1 MTTHNPA
8 QRVEELY
15 VLLRHHNYRYYV
27 LDDPVVSDA
36 EYDALMREL
45 RALEE
50 AHPELITPDSPTRR
64 VGSTP
69 SEKFAKVRH
78 PIPML
83 SLGNAFD
90 EDDLRAW
97 RGRVLKLLGEQASLA
112 YVVEPKIDGLAIAL
126 TYEGGRLVRGATRG
140 DGEVGEDVTA
150 NLRTIPS
157 VPLTFQEIRDWKL
170 EIDDPQS
177 PTSHL
182 QSPTSI
188 EVRGE
193 VYMRIADFER
203 LNERLAAAGE
213 RVAANPRNAAAGSLR
228 QKDPNVTAGRPLR
241 FFAYALGPC
250 EGVRLRSQWEALQL
264 FRALGFPVN
273 QDARRF
279 ADFEQVIAYCR
290 AWMARRDTLDY
301 EADGIVVKVDS
312 FT

>member
-15 VLLRHHNYRYYV
+15 ALLRHHNYRYYV

-78 PIPML
+78 PISML

-90 EDDLRAW
+90 EDDLHSW
-97 RGRVLKLLGEQASLA
+97 RGRVLKLLGDQASIA

-126 TYEGGRLVRGATRG
+126 SYKGGRLIRGATRG

-157 VPLTFQEIRDWKL
+157 VPLSLL
-170 EIDDPQS
+170 EPDGQNEDRRSRIEDPRS
-177 PTSHL
+177 PTLDPRSSIL
-182 QSPTSI
+182 DSRSSDSDSPWSVPSMI

-193 VYMRIADFER
+193 VYMRIAD
-203 LNERLAAAGE
+203 
-213 RVAANPRNAAAGSLR
+213 
-228 QKDPNVTAGRPLR
+228 
-241 FFAYALGPC
+241 
-250 EGVRLRSQWEALQL
+250 
-264 FRALGFPVN
+264 
-273 QDARRF
+273 
-279 ADFEQVIAYCR
+279 
-290 AWMARRDTLDY
+290 
-301 EADGIVVKVDS
+301 
-312 FT
+312 

>member
-97 RGRVLKLLGEQASLA
+97 RGRVLKLLGEQTSLA

-126 TYEGGRLVRGATRG
+126 TYQGGRLVRGATRG
-140 DGEVGEDVTA
+140 DGEIGEDVTA

-157 VPLTFQEIRDWKL
+157 VPLSLLEPATENEDRRSRMEDEGSATFDLRSSIL
-170 EIDDPQS
+170 DPRS
-177 PTSHL
+177 SDSDRPW
-182 QSPTSI
+182 SI
-188 EVRGE
+188 PSLMEVRGE

-213 RVAANPRNAAAGSLR
+213 LV
-228 QKDPNVTAGRPLR
+228 RPT
-241 FFAYALGPC
+241 
-250 EGVRLRSQWEALQL
+250 
-264 FRALGFPVN
+264 RAT
-273 QDARRF
+273 RR
-279 ADFEQVIAYCR
+279 
-290 AWMARRDTLDY
+290 
-301 EADGIVVKVDS
+301 
-312 FT
+312 

>member
-97 RGRVLKLLGEQASLA
+97 RGRVLKLLGEQTSLA

-126 TYEGGRLVRGATRG
+126 TYQGGRLVRGATRG
-140 DGEVGEDVTA
+140 DGEVGEDVTP

-157 VPLTFQEIRDWKL
+157 VPLSLLEPRTENQEPGNDNEDRGSRIEDRRSSIL
-170 EIDDPQS
+170 DPRS
-177 PTSHL
+177 SGGNDAWSTPSM
-182 QSPTSI
+182 I

-203 LNERLAAAGE
+203 LN
-213 RVAANPRNAAAGSLR
+213 
-228 QKDPNVTAGRPLR
+228 
-241 FFAYALGPC
+241 
-250 EGVRLRSQWEALQL
+250 
-264 FRALGFPVN
+264 
-273 QDARRF
+273 
-279 ADFEQVIAYCR
+279 
-290 AWMARRDTLDY
+290 
-301 EADGIVVKVDS
+301 
-312 FT
+312 